1 MKYLLF
7 LILMILFL
15 SCGSRKKVVNTD
27 ISDVVKEKIDC
38 FIEEN
43 KKEVSSILDI
53 SSMDGKIVI
62 VETEYDTSTP
72 VDYITNKPKIKKE
85 TTTSIDFSKNDT
97 TKTNSNIDTNI
108 NKKKTKDK
116 EENINLNS
124 VVEEEKKE
132 STFFYYLYRCLFVF
146 IIFVSVFII
155 YKVVRLH

>member
-7 LILMILFL
+7 VILMMLFL
-15 SCGSRKKVVNTD
+15 SCGSKRKVVNTD

-72 VDYITNKPKIKKE
+72 VDSITNKPKIKKE

-97 TKTNSNIDTNI
+97 TKSINTIDTNI
-108 NKKKTKDK
+108 NKKETKDK

-124 VVEEEKKE
+124 IVEEEKKE
-132 STFFYYLYRCLFVF
+132 STFFYYLYRCLFVLLIF
-146 IIFVSVFII
+146 AVIITI
-155 YKVVRLH
+155 YKVVKSH

>member
-7 LILMILFL
+7 VILMMLFL
-15 SCGSRKKVVNTD
+15 SCGSKRKVANTD

-72 VDYITNKPKIKKE
+72 VDSITNKPKIKKE

-97 TKTNSNIDTNI
+97 TKSINTIDTNI
-108 NKKKTKDK
+108 NKKETKDK

-124 VVEEEKKE
+124 IVEEEKKE
-132 STFFYYLYRCLFVF
+132 STFFYYLYRCLFVLLIF
-146 IIFVSVFII
+146 AVIITI
-155 YKVVRLH
+155 YKVVKSH

>member
-1 MKYLLF
+1 M
-7 LILMILFL
+7 MLFL
-15 SCGSRKKVVNTD
+15 SCGSKRKVANTD

-72 VDYITNKPKIKKE
+72 VDSITNKPKIKKE

-97 TKTNSNIDTNI
+97 TKSINTIDTNI
-108 NKKKTKDK
+108 NKKETKDK

-124 VVEEEKKE
+124 IVEEEKKE
-132 STFFYYLYRCLFVF
+132 STFFYYLYRCLFVLLIF
-146 IIFVSVFII
+146 AVIITI
-155 YKVVRLH
+155 YKVVKSH

>member
-1 MKYLLF
+1 M
-7 LILMILFL
+7 MLFL
-15 SCGSRKKVVNTD
+15 SCGSKRKVANTD

-72 VDYITNKPKIKKE
+72 VDSITNKPKIKKE

-97 TKTNSNIDTNI
+97 TKSINTIDTNI
-108 NKKKTKDK
+108 NKK
-116 EENINLNS
+116 
-124 VVEEEKKE
+124 EKKE
-132 STFFYYLYRCLFVF
+132 STFFYYLYRCLFVLLIF
-146 IIFVSVFII
+146 AVIITI
-155 YKVVRLH
+155 YKVVKSH